1 MCVCP
6 GGKAVLCKYHHG
18 LRILRFDACTIE
30 SILQRPSLDH
40 MCLAWDRPVWTKCG
54 EYSLCL
60 LEKDGHLGVPG
71 SEDEP
76 RRIVCPA
83 MNHFLPPHRNCIPW
97 GRDAG
102 LSGWRNDCNYIPFYY
117 CCFRDTLYA
126 VKQNQLD
133 GE

>member
-1 MCVCP
+1 M
-6 GGKAVLCKYHHG
+6 G
-18 LRILRFDACTIE
+18 D
-30 SILQRPSLDH
+30 
-40 MCLAWDRPVWTKCG
+40 
-54 EYSLCL
+54 SLCL

-126 VKQNQLD
+126 VKQNLLD
-133 GE
+133 GEFMLESIVPICMDHVRRGL